1 MLEPRLLLYGG
12 HLSHLWYGTIQLA
25 KEKHNTFIKLP
36 AHTTDVL
43 QPLDVSVFKSLKDHW
58 GNVLFKRLKL
68 SRTRLTKSEFS
79 TIVTSK
85 DS

>member
-12 HLSHLWYGTIQLA
+12 HLSHLWYGKIQLA
-25 KEKHNTFIKLP
+25 KEKHNTVIKLP

-43 QPLDVSVFKSLKDHW
+43 QPLDMSVFKSLKDHW
-58 GNVLFKRLKL
+58 GNALLTRLKF

-79 TIVTSK
+79 TILASK
-85 DS
+85 DC